1 MAIGL
6 LMLILAYAGY
16 RVAKSAKNTNTCS
29 SLEQY
34 ITEHNPQHS
43 GDVERLTAE
52 YNLKVS
58 KELLWLK
65 NFY

>member
-1 MAIGL
+1 MLIGL
-6 LMLILAYAGY
+6 LMLGLAYAGY
-16 RVAKSAKNTNTCS
+16 RIAKSSKTSDYGS

-34 ITEHNPQHS
+34 ITDRNPQHS

-58 KELLWLK
+58 KGLLWIL
-65 NFY
+65 

>member
-1 MAIGL
+1 MLIGL
-6 LMLILAYAGY
+6 LMLGLAYAGY
-16 RVAKSAKNTNTCS
+16 RIAKSSNPSDYGS

-34 ITEHNPQHS
+34 ITNHNPQHS

-58 KELLWLK
+58 RGLI
-65 NFY
+65 